1 MVLYPDTNKYGKF
14 SKKRLDDDFLEK
26 SADTLKKLF
35 TITDMAVDYYKIINF
50 MNINNS

>member
-1 MVLYPDTNKYGKF
+1 MIF
-14 SKKRLDDDFLEK
+14 FRKKCRYIK
-26 SADTLKKLF
+26 KKLF

>member
-1 MVLYPDTNKYGKF
+1 MVSLA
-14 SKKRLDDDFLEK
+14 KRDWDVIFLEK
-26 SADTLKKLF
+26 SADSLKKLF

>member
-1 MVLYPDTNKYGKF
+1 MVSLVKNDWMMI
-14 SKKRLDDDFLEK
+14 FLEK
-26 SADTLKKLF
+26 SADSLKKLF